1 MVRGREAKREW
12 EKKRERQE
20 TMRET
25 MRFEEIEGRCVKLK
39 K

>member
-1 MVRGREAKREW
+1 MVREREAKRGW

-20 TMRET
+20 RMRET

-39 K
+39 E